1 MVHGRRRRRLVNHQH
16 RSPACVL
23 HEVERLEA
31 EHGPYQL
38 TLTSR
43 SLTGRQTCETLVN
56 ATRLNGIRQGWPART
71 AQFPLDGRRR
81 RREWSVWIPMDVRLT
96 PFWYVACL
104 SDDLRG
110 KRPVARTVLGVRMA
124 LFRDEDGRAA
134 AVVDRCPHRNTP
146 LSIGKVCEGQL
157 QCAYHG
163 WRFDGSGA
171 CRAVP
176 GLVGEEPDRRSRR
189 VETFRTIEQDG
200 FVWVL
205 PVAVGTPDAANATS
219 ASATATAT
227 ATVTLP
233 ARPIRFPHVDDPGY
247 TTVRRSLSVTAGLHA
262 ALENTL
268 DVPHTAFLHGG
279 LFRGVRPPVDI
290 EVVVRHTADGVE
302 AEYLGE
308 PRPPGIAGRILAP
321 EGGIVTHVDR
331 FRMPSIAQVEYRLGE
346 NHLVTTT
353 AFTPA
358 EEGVTDLHAAVTFHL
373 RLPPRLV
380 KAVVTPVANRIF
392 AQDQTILR
400 EQAANIRRFGGERYA
415 STDLDVLGMH
425 ILRLLRRAERGEAS
439 DGANGGRPADRRF
452 TMRV

>member
-1 MVHGRRRRRLVNHQH
+1 
-16 RSPACVL
+16 
-23 HEVERLEA
+23 
-31 EHGPYQL
+31 
-38 TLTSR
+38 
-43 SLTGRQTCETLVN
+43 
-56 ATRLNGIRQGWPART
+56 
-71 AQFPLDGRRR
+71 
-81 RREWSVWIPMDVRLT
+81 MDVRL
-96 PFWYVACL
+96 PQFWYVACL

-110 KRPVARTVLGVRMA
+110 KRPLARTVVGVRMA
-124 LFRDEDGRAA
+124 LFRDGDGRAA
-134 AVVDRCPHRNTP
+134 AVVDRCPHRNVP
-146 LSIGKVCEGQL
+146 LSMGTVGDGLL

-176 GLVGEEPDRRSRR
+176 GLVGDEADRRARR
-189 VETFRTIEQDG
+189 VGTFAVAEVDG

-205 PVAVGTPDAANATS
+205 PETGPAAG
-219 ASATATAT
+219 
-227 ATVTLP
+227 P
-233 ARPIRFPHVDDPGY
+233 APPAAPPFRFPRVDEAGY

-279 LFRGVRPPVDI
+279 LFRGGRPPVDI
-290 EVVVRHTADGVE
+290 EVVVRHTAEGVE

-308 PRPPGIAGRILAP
+308 PRPPGLAGRILAP
-321 EGGIVTHVDR
+321 EGGVVTHVDR
-331 FRMPSIAQVEYRLGE
+331 FVMPSIAQVEYRLGD

-358 EEGVTDLHAAVTFHL
+358 GDGVTDLHAAVTFRL

-392 AQDQTILR
+392 AQDRAILR
-400 EQAANIRRFGGERYA
+400 AQADNVRRFGGEQYA
-415 STDLDVLGMH
+415 STDLDVLGQH
-425 ILRLLRRAERGEAS
+425 VLRLLRRAERGESGVGGAGDGEG
-439 DGANGGRPADRRF
+439 DGANGGRPAERRF